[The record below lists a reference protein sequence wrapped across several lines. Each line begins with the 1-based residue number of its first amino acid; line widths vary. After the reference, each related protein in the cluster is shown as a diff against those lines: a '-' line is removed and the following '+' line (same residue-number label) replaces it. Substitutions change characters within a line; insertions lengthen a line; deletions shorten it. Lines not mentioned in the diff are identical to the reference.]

1 MINTDALAE
10 NFWAHSD
17 PAFHHEPDIEL
28 QKEIIKAQV
37 CTYIE
42 HKLTELIESLEDDE
56 LEIAKDNMNTLADT
70 FAEIIDNAR

>member
-10 NFWAHSD
+10 NYWAHSD
-17 PAFHHEPDIEL
+17 PAFETDRDLERQKAIIET
-28 QKEIIKAQV
+28 QV

-56 LEIAKDNMNTLADT
+56 LEIAKGNMNTLADT

>member
-17 PAFHHEPDIEL
+17 PAFNHEPDIEL
-28 QKEIIKAQV
+28 QKEIIRAQV

-56 LEIAKDNMNTLADT
+56 LEIAKENVDSLAET
-70 FAEIIDNAR
+70 FAEIIEDVR